1 MIGNK
6 NVKGTHETSIV
17 FINCIPPTQI
27 KYIKKKKCSNHPSEQ
42 VYNECMPPNVIL
54 NRQIYRHVDF
64 VSFMNHEEIDL
75 FLQPLIKGLFQ
86 TQRMLIYL
94 ILYKNSKLY

>member
-17 FINCIPPTQI
+17 CINCIPPTQI

-42 VYNECMPPNVIL
+42 VYNECIPLYVIL
-54 NRQIYRHVDF
+54 NR
-64 VSFMNHEEIDL
+64 
-75 FLQPLIKGLFQ
+75 
-86 TQRMLIYL
+86 
-94 ILYKNSKLY
+94 